1 MNGRV
6 RIACCYL
13 ALALGACRQTVVF
26 DRNGDGGPSNAANFC
41 LEGRKVNVRVDPRKT
56 EVIVA
61 LDRSA
66 SMSAPFGA
74 TSISEVEAALEALG
88 AAAERYQTLVQ
99 FGFVEFPGTRFGCT
113 DTQGCCSGE
122 VDGFFG
128 DPVSFVSEAR
138 RCDFPMPGCVS
149 SFERPTKA
157 ALDTCKEAYVQR
169 GATNHSQ
176 YVLLVTDGEPTTCSG
191 GSSGCT
197 ASTTAGN
204 LRAIDVKTL
213 VVVLG
218 NVPEHDCLRNI
229 ALSGDAD
236 TGRDPFYYSATSPET
251 LKTAIMTIIG
261 SAARDA
267 CQLEVKDPIDDP
279 NHVALFWSDALV
291 ARGNP
296 QGWEFDKNQSWIT
309 LRGAAC
315 DALLEGPRSELVVY
329 ECQSPR

>member
-1 MNGRV
+1 
-6 RIACCYL
+6 
-13 ALALGACRQTVVF
+13 
-26 DRNGDGGPSNAANFC
+26 
-41 LEGRKVNVRVDPRKT
+41 
-56 EVIVA
+56 
-61 LDRSA
+61 
-66 SMSAPFGA
+66 
-74 TSISEVEAALEALG
+74 
-88 AAAERYQTLVQ
+88 
-99 FGFVEFPGTRFGCT
+99 
-113 DTQGCCSGE
+113 
-122 VDGFFG
+122 
-128 DPVSFVSEAR
+128 VSEAR

-267 CQLEVKDPIDDP
+267 C
-279 NHVALFWSDALV
+279 HVHGSRRL
-291 ARGNP
+291 
-296 QGWEFDKNQSWIT
+296 
-309 LRGAAC
+309 
-315 DALLEGPRSELVVY
+315 RSEAGGDGVNTA
-329 ECQSPR
+329 SISRTRRARSTGSKRSIAS